1 MWPHTS
7 YTVVWPSSPSSLF
20 GTDSSLI
27 TFDMIVLLAR
37 VLLVDFSPPF
47 DADTCEYLHDALV
60 NFFSLV
66 THLSGPCRTPFFGLF
81 VLKTGYPEVKRLN
94 FDIRYFLKLNLAWF
108 IENVY
113 FPVESFC
120 FKAIT
125 K

>member
-1 MWPHTS
+1 MVDFSFSFPLRMWPQTS
-7 YTVVWPSSPSSLF
+7 YSSLVCPISLF

-47 DADTCEYLHDALV
+47 DADTCEYLHDALA

-81 VLKTGYPEVKRLN
+81 ILKTGYPEVNFRLS
-94 FDIRYFLKLNLAWF
+94 FDKRYFLELYLTWF
-108 IENVY
+108 IT
-113 FPVESFC
+113 FIFL
-120 FKAIT
+120 
-125 K
+125 